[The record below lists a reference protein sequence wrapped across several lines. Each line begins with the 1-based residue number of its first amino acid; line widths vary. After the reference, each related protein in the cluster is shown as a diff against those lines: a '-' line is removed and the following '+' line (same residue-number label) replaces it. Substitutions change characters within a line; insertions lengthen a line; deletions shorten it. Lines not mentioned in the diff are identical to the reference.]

1 MKLAIMTKAG
11 DEYRSISELTHPIIQ
26 KFAEKWGAER
36 INWTKNCDDC
46 ITQKGKIFGRTYHM
60 YELLNEY
67 DRVLLFDSDIIIN
80 KTCPNLFE
88 IVPEDKIG
96 VVMEDVGSRLKERRS
111 RISKIQKAWGDVGW
125 KENYFNAGI
134 MLVSKIHQ
142 PIFSKSTKGYWEGL
156 GFCQTDVGY
165 HIHRLGLKYH
175 KLHWKFN
182 HMSMF
187 SEKWNGSPSRFDSYI
202 IHYAG
207 FGKFRDKG
215 TRSLEQFIKDDI
227 KKIYREK

>member
-1 MKLAIMTKAG
+1 MRLLVMTRS
-11 DEYRSISELTHPIIQ
+11 DEKYRAISELTHPILQ
-26 KFAEKWGAER
+26 RFAEKWGAER
-36 INWTKNCDDC
+36 LNWIKDHDDC
-46 ITQKGKIFGRTYHM
+46 VTQYGKMFGRMYHI
-60 YELLNEY
+60 YNLLDEY
-67 DRVLLFDSDIIIN
+67 DRVLLLDSDIVIN

-96 VVMEDVGSRLKERRS
+96 VVMEDVGSRLKERRF
-111 RISKIQKAWGDVGW
+111 RISEIQKAWGNIGW
-125 KENYFNAGI
+125 IKDYFNAGV
-134 MLVSKIHQ
+134 MLVSRRHRT
-142 PIFSKSTKGYWEGL
+142 IFGKSMKGRWEGL
-156 GFCQTDVGY
+156 GYNQSDLGY

-207 FGKFRDKG
+207 FGRFPDKG
-215 TRSLEQFIKDDI
+215 KRSLEQLIKDDI
-227 KKIYREK
+227 KRIYG